1 MKTLFIIVSLLGIVL
16 SNRFEC
22 FGIPGCVS
30 GQGAYRGPNRATIER
45 INRMIRRI
53 NSLTGEAKAQEQVR
67 LYYLLQEE
75 LEKRRPKY
83 QIGMQ
88 DSKIVTT
95 TTTKVITTTTT
106 SKGNRKFF

>member
-1 MKTLFIIVSLLGIVL
+1 MMKTLFIIVSLLGIVL
-16 SNRFEC
+16 S
-22 FGIPGCVS
+22 IPGCVS

-75 LEKRRPKY
+75 LEKPKY

-88 DSKIVTT
+88 DSEIVPTT
-95 TTTKVITTTTT
+95 TTA
-106 SKGNRKFF
+106 KGM